1 MTSRQARP
9 RAGTGTGS
17 HDEDQVDYGRWGEEF
32 FAEAVSEPRVLG
44 AVNTIAGQPI
54 DFGPI
59 GAGPG
64 RIAKVRAHGTIG
76 EARATRRPVRESR
89 GLISYRVELPVE
101 ISFEVDLQVE
111 TQRFDARLLVPLTLT
126 AVAPHGRADLDRGHA
141 SAGRE
146 VQVDLRADGLRAS
159 VLQRVVGMEDELR
172 RFVAKYVAREL
183 DKPHVQKARLIDV
196 SHAIDAAWATI
207 GPRRERDDAT
217 PAGSATAD
225 LDEELEREI
234 RDHESAFAGEG
245 ENGRPDSWLI
255 PRHGAGSV
263 VRFVGRNRMNRPR
276 LDLPSSMGVQA

>member
-1 MTSRQARP
+1 MTSPDP
-9 RAGTGTGS
+9 R
-17 HDEDQVDYGRWGEEF
+17 DRVDYGRWGEDF
-32 FAEAVSEPRVLG
+32 FAAAVSEPRVLA

-76 EARATRRPVRESR
+76 EARATRSPVRESR

-101 ISFEVDLQVE
+101 LSFEVDLQVE

-126 AVAPHGRADLDRGHA
+126 AVALTGVRIWIEATPP
-141 SAGRE
+141 AGQE

-172 RFVAKYVAREL
+172 RFVATYVAREL
-183 DKPHVQKARLIDV
+183 DKPHVEKARLIDV

-217 PAGSATAD
+217 PAGSVTAD

-245 ENGRPDSWLI
+245 ENVDPT
-255 PRHGAGSV
+255 PR
-263 VRFVGRNRMNRPR
+263 
-276 LDLPSSMGVQA
+276 